1 MKENKVQTRFER
13 MVELNEEIGEL
24 KSFIRSNNH
33 LFEMNKYHQ
42 NLHTISMDIPKCL
55 NSELLESAKQKL
67 VELQKEFDEL
77 NQF

>member
-13 MVELNEEIGEL
+13 MVELNEEILGL
-24 KSFIRSNNH
+24 KNFIHSNNH

-67 VELQKEFDEL
+67 KELQNEFNEL
-77 NQF
+77 NKF